1 MTRNVAFILF
11 PGAEELDF
19 AGPWEVYTMTNAI
32 VPDAVRA
39 YVVSEDGGTVACAKG
54 MRVEADYSFANA
66 PKADVVVVPGG
77 LATRQE
83 VDNPAIIEF
92 IRAQDATSELTTSVC
107 TGALLIERAGLLAGL
122 KATTHWLAI
131 DELKA
136 KPGVEVLENTRWV
149 DNGKVITSSGV
160 SAGIDAAL
168 YAVGRLWGE
177 DTARRVQRAMEYDP
191 APPYQQR

>member
-32 VPDAVRA
+32 VPEAVRA
-39 YVVSEDGGTVACAKG
+39 YIVSEVGGTVTCAKG
-54 MRVEADYSFANA
+54 MRVEADYSFATA
-66 PKADVVVVPGG
+66 PKADVIVVPGG
-77 LATRQE
+77 LATRRE

-92 IRAQDATSELTTSVC
+92 IRGQDAASELTTSVC
-107 TGALLIERAGLLAGL
+107 TGALLLERAGLLAGL

-136 KPGVEVLENTRWV
+136 KAGVEVLENTRWV
-149 DNGKVITSSGV
+149 DNGRVITSSGV

-177 DTARRVQRAMEYDP
+177 DTARKVQRAMEYNP
-191 APPYQQR
+191 SPPYQQG

>member
-1 MTRNVAFILF
+1 MVARSPSATRSAPRGPGWCSPWRMSCAAAAAATVSPRSASAPAWASARSSSASSPDTRTNTEKGANRPPSGIPRHVQGGEMTRNVAFILF

-66 PKADVVVVPGG
+66 PKADVAVVPGG

-107 TGALLIERAGLLAGL
+107 TGALLL
-122 KATTHWLAI
+122 
-131 DELKA
+131 
-136 KPGVEVLENTRWV
+136 
-149 DNGKVITSSGV
+149 
-160 SAGIDAAL
+160 
-168 YAVGRLWGE
+168 
-177 DTARRVQRAMEYDP
+177 
-191 APPYQQR
+191 

>member
-107 TGALLIERAGLLAGL
+107 TGALLLERAGLLAGL

-136 KPGVEVLENTRWV
+136 KPGLEVLENTRWV

>member
-66 PKADVVVVPGG
+66 PKADVAVVPGG

-107 TGALLIERAGLLAGL
+107 TGALLLERAGLLAGL

>member
-107 TGALLIERAGLLAGL
+107 TGALLLERAGLLAGL